1 MVIPG
6 ATEPVHHQTAPPTG
20 SALAPPGEGGGGVNY
35 QFEFSGVFTWG
46 EVITA
51 LCRDGWCRTQL
62 PRDFYELT
70 VPLNIFENTFDD
82 AFKALSMQSK
92 ADGYILK
99 KTGRKKP
106 FTVSVR
112 LDSVSTASYISC
124 IDTTVKNVASVDLYR
139 HKLADSIKCASR
151 DSLTK
156 FFIQDSLS
164 RIVVNSRYRVSFYVV
179 SSSFVRSL
187 GVNWTD
193 IWAMGDLVSRPD
205 FITDW
210 TLRAVATNS
219 DLAEYRSIELD
230 IDSAAHLHWGS
241 QVKEQTETFVS
252 GDIVQ
257 SNFEWRD
264 YGLTLDLTRSNSAG
278 IRGQY
283 QLLQRDDLNSILE
296 GNFGGGGKDTV
307 TAYGVFDSW
316 EETTTG
322 IPFLKNIPILGYL
335 FETETV
341 DKVTSFFV
349 IEILKVSSDSLKTFE
364 TLDSLKIEDINRYE
378 GYRKD
383 STNIQSDSLNY
394 KENEVV
400 K

>member
-1 MVIPG
+1 M
-6 ATEPVHHQTAPPTG
+6 G
-20 SALAPPGEGGGGVNY
+20 SASAPPGEAVGGAFD
-35 QFEFSGVFTWG
+35 FEFSGMYKWG
-46 EVITA
+46 EVITL
-51 LCRDGWCRTQL
+51 LCKDGWCRTQL
-62 PRDFYELT
+62 PRDFFELE
-70 VPLNIFENTFDD
+70 VPLNIYENDFDQ
-82 AFKALSMQSK
+82 AFKSLALQAK
-92 ADGYILK
+92 ADGYLLSK
-99 KTGRKKP
+99 RGRKKP
-106 FTVSVR
+106 FTVSVK

-151 DSLTK
+151 DSLSRL
-156 FFIQDSLS
+156 FIQDSLS

-257 SNFEWRD
+257 SNFQWRD
-264 YGLTLDLTRSNSAG
+264 YGLTLDLTRSNASG

-316 EETTTG
+316 EEITTG

-335 FETETV
+335 FETETI

-349 IEILKVSSDSLKTFE
+349 IEILKVSSDTLKSFE
-364 TLDSLKIEDINRYE
+364 TLDSLKLEDINRYE
-378 GYRKD
+378 VNRKD
-383 STNIQSDSLNY
+383 STNFQSDSLDY
-394 KENEVV
+394 KKNEVV